1 MANDLSFVSVED
13 VSIFTIIGVFERH
26 RLCANESSLCLEN
39 CDLEAIL
46 SDIYFASNKKNQT
59 NIDIDFATDL
69 MINFLYNVFDK

>member
-1 MANDLSFVSVED
+1 MED
-13 VSIFTIIGVFERH
+13 ISLFTITGIFERH
-26 RLCANESSLCLEN
+26 RLGTNENSLCLEN

-59 NIDIDFATDL
+59 NIDVDLATDL